1 MWATAYYS
9 KFKRPQCPALQ
20 PILATAL
27 GPEIVLT
34 QNNVRD
40 NAWPDIENS
49 VMCDFVKSVKFV
61 KKMFIYSIVVG
72 EISDWRS

>member
-1 MWATAYYS
+1 M
-9 KFKRPQCPALQ
+9 
-20 PILATAL
+20 
-27 GPEIVLT
+27 
-34 QNNVRD
+34 RD

-61 KKMFIYSIVVG
+61 KKMFIYFIVVG